1 MYPRRSTIIFS
12 TFLNIGIFYS
22 FLLRGRLQKISIIK
36 KKEKNM
42 LVLLLGYA
50 LMEIAND
57 LNFEYVI
64 HTKCGGDA

>member
-1 MYPRRSTIIFS
+1 LIFRRSTIILS
-12 TFLNIGIFYS
+12 TFLNIKLFIIF
-22 FLLRGRLQKISIIK
+22 LRRKISKNPNVSK
-36 KKEKNM
+36 KKNM

-50 LMEIAND
+50 LMQIAND